1 MEKQHEKSDHI
12 VIATNQNHIPVKHH
26 RKIVASLVLL
36 LLLFSL
42 SLLPSFPPPSRF
54 QSSLPF
60 IQQ

>member
-1 MEKQHEKSDHI
+1 MEKQHKKLDHI
-12 VIATNQNHIPVKHH
+12 VIATNQNHIPVNQH

-42 SLLPSFPPPSRF
+42 SLLPSLPPCHF